1 MSFFDKFRSDGRKKF
16 AALVAKLYRTVKTDN
31 PRASE
36 KRIAEIALGT
46 LYSESPMQRKAFL
59 SMFLGKVS
67 NVYDLA
73 YAIFDADQHTLGK
86 DMLYQFSEEG
96 IAYVEESYRIIDMEL
111 TRLGFPKPSN
121 YERTSL

>member
-16 AALVAKLYRTVKTDN
+16 AALVANLYRTVKTDN
-31 PRASE
+31 PSASE

-86 DMLYQFSEEG
+86 GMAYQFSEEG